1 MTCSKTPF
9 QVRCGP
15 CPCPHRC
22 RWERRGEGQKAKKE
36 RGTIFPSILH
46 GAAGHCNGGGETPS
60 FLKGRGDLAHFS
72 SVFEEEVP
80 ALPVGHPSQE
90 LFFPHKFQ
98 GVGLAVGWNQT
109 FDRYGAPKRCGPSCP
124 ARLQR
129 LLPPAG
135 GGKRER
141 RGQKPPQ
148 FKGKGTLAHFSSVFG
163 EGVPALPVGHPPQE
177 LLFPPQI
184 PE

>member
-1 MTCSKTPF
+1 MFKNPF
-9 QVRCGP
+9 SGEMWALP
-15 CPCPHRC
+15 SPPPLP
-22 RWERRGEGQKAKKE
+22 EGATGEGRKAKKE

-72 SVFEEEVP
+72 SVFEEKVP
-80 ALPVGHPSQE
+80 ALPVGHLPQE

-109 FDRYGAPKRCGPSCP
+109 FDRYGAPKRCRPSCP

-129 LLPPAG
+129 LLPSASGEKEKG
-135 GGKRER
+135 G
-141 RGQKPPQ
+141 GQKPPQ
-148 FKGKGTLAHFSSVFG
+148 FKGKGDFGSSFFG
-163 EGVPALPVGHPPQE
+163 
-177 LLFPPQI
+177 F
-184 PE
+184 